1 MTILQAIQQVD
12 GLRPNTYSTKQKIL
26 WIARLEAMVK
36 TLIIDAHEG
45 GEQLPFD
52 GFTEQTDL
60 ETALFL
66 SAPFDVAYLY
76 WLEAQIHYANEETIL
91 YNNAMGLFNAAFE
104 ACKADYKRNHGTKA
118 TGRFRF

>member
-12 GLRPNTYSTKQKIL
+12 ELRPNTYSTRQKLL
-26 WIARLEAMVK
+26 WLFRLETMVK
-36 TLIIDAHEG
+36 TLVMDVHEG
-45 GEQLPFD
+45 SEGRDLT
-52 GFTEQTDL
+52 GFTEHTDAGR
-60 ETALFL
+60 ELFME
-66 SAPFDVAYLY
+66 APFDVGYLY